1 MQTTFAYGTP
11 QTLSPQDLTNQLQEA
26 LVMAGM
32 VSLRNDLSVQLGDWW
47 TFNWKTNVI
56 SLPEAELER
65 CPKEEVCWIILHEA
79 AHAALTRLHDIL
91 PRATLQRPE
100 LQMLLNC
107 VEDVR
112 IENWILQRFPGSA
125 PWKNVAETMSRVDDP
140 ITAEEAEQEH
150 PARAFLR
157 GVVRLGRNGGMPVFI
172 HPIARAALE
181 DALPA
186 LEAAFACVPP
196 STSVD
201 NATVTPVYRQHSVA
215 LCYAEADQKQE
226 PSAMEKWVR
235 IMQSSMWSHVSSGVL
250 PVFMRLIKHF
260 GCPQSSLQRTIHV
273 THAGPAQGP
282 QRSHE
287 ELQKALRSELQ
298 NGGTGRYLETVHKYA
313 SEIRVITELLQRL
326 LPNHRGLRHVRG
338 RRSGDRLDL
347 RVAAQFEA
355 DRRLYEKLWMRREK
369 QTLPEPAFMF
379 VMDRSESMRNE
390 GKSVAAFESLVIIRE
405 ACTIVGIPFAV
416 SMFNVHA
423 EVIHGW
429 DQLADSASQAALSA
443 VLKPCGGTS
452 IAAALKNA
460 NQELTLRHER
470 DRFVFLMT
478 DGAVSQ
484 KDREDV
490 VKRLTR
496 FSQENIRVVPFGL
509 GTDSE
514 EITKIFPEAEL
525 VPEASEFPM
534 ALSKSLL
541 RVLGEVAA

>member
-56 SLPEAELER
+56 SLPQAELER
-65 CPKEEVCWIILHEA
+65 CPKEEICWIILHEA

-91 PRATLQRPE
+91 PRGTLQRPE
-100 LQMLLNC
+100 LQLLLNC

-125 PWKNVAETMSRVDDP
+125 PWQNVAETMSRVDDP

-157 GVVRLGRNGGMPVFI
+157 GVVRLGRNGEVPVFI

-181 DALPA
+181 EALPA

-201 NATVTPVYRQHSVA
+201 NATVTSVYRQHPVA
-215 LCYAEADQKQE
+215 LCYAGADQKQE

-250 PVFMRLIKHF
+250 PVFMRLIKQF

-282 QRSHE
+282 QRSHK
-287 ELQKALRSELQ
+287 ELQEALRSEFDH
-298 NGGTGRYLETVHKYA
+298 GGAGRYLETVHKYDA
-313 SEIRVITELLQRL
+313 QIRVITELLQRL

-355 DRRLYEKLWMRREK
+355 DRRLYEKLWLRWEK
-369 QTLPEPAFMF
+369 PTLPEPAFMF
-379 VMDRSESMRNE
+379 VMDRSESMRHQ
-390 GKSVAAFESLVIIRE
+390 GKSQAAFESLVLIRE
-405 ACTIVGIPFAV
+405 ACTRVGIPFSV

-429 DQLADSASQAALSA
+429 DQLADSASEAALSA
-443 VLKPCGGTS
+443 ILKPCGGTS

-460 NQELTLRHER
+460 DQELSERHER

-478 DGAVSQ
+478 DGAVSN

-490 VKRLTR
+490 LKRLTR
-496 FSQENIRVVPFGL
+496 LSQEKIRVVPFGL
-509 GTDSE
+509 GADSE
-514 EITKIFPEAEL
+514 EIAKIFPEAEWVL
-525 VPEASEFPM
+525 EACEFPM

>member
-32 VSLRNDLSVQLGDWW
+32 ASLRNDLSVQLGDWW
-47 TFNWKTNVI
+47 TFNWKTIVI

-91 PRATLQRPE
+91 PRETLQRPE

-125 PWKNVAETMSRVDDP
+125 PWQNVAEMMSRVDDP

-181 DALPA
+181 EALPA

-201 NATVTPVYRQHSVA
+201 NATVTPVYRQHQVA

-235 IMQSSMWSHVSSGVL
+235 IMQSSMWGHVSSGVL
-250 PVFMRLIKHF
+250 PVFLRLIKQF
-260 GCPQSSLQRTIHV
+260 GCPQNSLQRTIHV
-273 THAGPAQGP
+273 THAGPAQGR

-298 NGGTGRYLETVHKYA
+298 NGGAGRYLETVHKYA

-369 QTLPEPAFMF
+369 PTLPEPAFMF

-390 GKSVAAFESLVIIRE
+390 GKSVAAFESLVLIRE

-429 DQLADSASQAALSA
+429 DPLPDSASQAALSA

-452 IAAALKNA
+452 IAEALKNA

-470 DRFVFLMT
+470 ARFVFLMT

-484 KDREDV
+484 KDRDDV

>member
-91 PRATLQRPE
+91 PRETLQRPE

-181 DALPA
+181 EALPA
-186 LEAAFACVPP
+186 LKAAFACVPP

-201 NATVTPVYRQHSVA
+201 NATVTPVYRQHPVA
-215 LCYAEADQKQE
+215 LCYAEADQQQE

-250 PVFMRLIKHF
+250 PVFLRLIKQF
-260 GCPQSSLQRTIHV
+260 GYPQSSLQRTIHV
-273 THAGPAQGP
+273 THAGR

-298 NGGTGRYLETVHKYA
+298 NGGAGRYLETVHKYA

-443 VLKPCGGTS
+443 VLKPCCGTS

>member
-1 MQTTFAYGTP
+1 MQKTFAHGTP
-11 QTLSPQDLTNQLQEA
+11 QSLSPQDLTNQLQEA

-32 VSLRNDLSVQLGDWW
+32 ASLRNDLSVKLGDWW
-47 TFNWKTNVI
+47 TFNWKTNAI

-65 CPKEEVCWIILHEA
+65 CPKEEICWIIMHEA

-91 PRATLQRPE
+91 PRETFQRTE
-100 LQMLLNC
+100 LQLLLNC

-112 IENWILQRFPGSA
+112 IENWLLQRFPGSA
-125 PWKNVAETMSRVDDP
+125 PWQTVAETMSKVYDP
-140 ITAEEAEQEH
+140 VTAEEANQEH

-157 GVVRLGRNGGMPVFI
+157 GLVRFGRNGGMPVFL
-172 HPIARAALE
+172 HPLARAALE
-181 DALPA
+181 EALPS

-196 STSVD
+196 SNSVD
-201 NATVTPVYRQHSVA
+201 DATVTPLYRQHPVA
-215 LCYAEADQKQE
+215 LCYAGADQKQE
-226 PSAMEKWVR
+226 PSGMEKWVR
-235 IMQSSMWSHVSSGVL
+235 IMQGSMWSHVSAGVL
-250 PVFMRLIKHF
+250 PVFLRLIKQF
-260 GCPQSSLQRTIHV
+260 GCPQNNLQRTIRVIHP
-273 THAGPAQGP
+273 GPAQGP
-282 QRSHE
+282 PRSHE
-287 ELQKALRSELQ
+287 ELQKALRSEFE
-298 NGGTGRYLETVHKYA
+298 NGGEGRYLETVHKYA

-355 DRRLYEKLWMRREK
+355 DRRLYEKLWLRRERP
-369 QTLPEPAFMF
+369 TLPEPAFMF

-416 SMFNVHA
+416 SMFNVYA
-423 EVIHGW
+423 ELIHDW

-460 NQELTLRHER
+460 SQELSGRTER

-478 DGAVSQ
+478 DGHISDR
-484 KDREDV
+484 DREDV
-490 VKRLTR
+490 VKRLAL

-514 EITKIFPEAEL
+514 DITEIFPEAEL

-541 RVLGEVAA
+541 RVLGDFAA